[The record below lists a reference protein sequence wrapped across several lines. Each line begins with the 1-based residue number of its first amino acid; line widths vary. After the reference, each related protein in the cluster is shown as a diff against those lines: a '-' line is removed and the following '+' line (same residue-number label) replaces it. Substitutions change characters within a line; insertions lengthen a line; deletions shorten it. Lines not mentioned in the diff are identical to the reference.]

1 MRAGCEWVHLTLPAA
16 LSSLP
21 TAQALVAHVV
31 TENGFDGAKN
41 FSVQLALE
49 EVFTTILRY
58 AYEDDDAQATI
69 ELQLSR
75 QATLLQLAVI
85 SHGLPFEWS
94 MIPDY
99 DPSQVWGV
107 SDEALGLSAFLLKNS
122 VDRYRLLNQGK
133 QGIRF
138 ELSWA
143 LPSGHIADM
152 EETVGAASD
161 VKTEVSPLAHI
172 RPLTESEAIQLARL
186 VYRSYGYSYVYEDM
200 YYPERIVSKHQ
211 AGLLHSW
218 VAVARSGELI
228 GHIALMKPTLDEQ
241 AVEWGI
247 AVVDP
252 RWRGGGVMQALLKT
266 LLEAL
271 DNRSESV
278 AYAHAVTSHTY
289 TQKTCIKFGFQPTAL
304 QLCLVPC
311 LSYKH
316 IKEAKQRESTFISV
330 RCLRPLPQARLFLPV
345 WHRARLVPLLKALEA
360 DGAVSDEECIAYDDV
375 ASRWRL
381 QQQALASAQSL
392 SANTQ
397 LRSEIVSHANLALLE
412 VVKIGAD
419 QAQVLASE
427 LKRVCLE
434 KVDVV
439 QLSVDLTDPGSPG
452 LVAAAEQLG
461 FFMSGLMPMMPK
473 AYSLTLQYLNNLS
486 VDYEAIQAEGEQAS
500 AIKDWVRFEQQM
512 SEQLQLRKLDA
523 LAQTNNVN

>member
-1 MRAGCEWVHLTLPAA
+1 MRSGCDWVHLTLPAA

-58 AYEDDDAQATI
+58 AYEEEDAHATI

-75 QATLLQLAVI
+75 QATALQLAVI

-99 DPSQVWGV
+99 DPTQVSMV
-107 SDEALGLSAFLLKNS
+107 SDEALGLSAFLLKHS

-138 ELSWA
+138 ELSWE

-161 VKTEVSPLAHI
+161 VKTEVSPLAQI
-172 RPLTESEAIQLARL
+172 RPLAESEAIQLARL

-218 VAVARSGELI
+218 VAVAQSGELI
-228 GHIALMKPTLDEQ
+228 GHIALMKPTPDDQ

-266 LLEAL
+266 LLDAL
-271 DNRSESV
+271 AQRTESV
-278 AYAHAVTSHTY
+278 AYAHAVTSHSY

-311 LSYKH
+311 LSYKQ
-316 IKEAKQRESTFISV
+316 IKDAKQRESTFISV
-330 RCLRPLPQARLFLPV
+330 RCLQPLPSATLFLPD
-345 WHRARLVPLLKALEA
+345 WHRARLVPLLACL
-360 DGAVSDEECIAYDDV
+360 GVTV
-375 ASRWRL
+375 AQGEGVLCHEVGTRLRL
-381 QQQALASAQSL
+381 QQQALASTKSL
-392 SANTQ
+392 NTTTQ
-397 LRSEIVSHANLALLE
+397 LRSEMLSHANLATLE
-412 VVKIGAD
+412 VVQIGAD
-419 QAQVLASE
+419 WCRSGAGAGFGV
-427 LKRVCLE
+427 KTRVFREGRCGAVVRRLNRSGRTRPGRGGRTTWLFYVG
-434 KVDVV
+434 VDA
-439 QLSVDLTDPGSPG
+439 D
-452 LVAAAEQLG
+452 
-461 FFMSGLMPMMPK
+461 
-473 AYSLTLQYLNNLS
+473 
-486 VDYEAIQAEGEQAS
+486 
-500 AIKDWVRFEQQM
+500 
-512 SEQLQLRKLDA
+512 DA
-523 LAQTNNVN
+523 